1 MDPESQQ
8 QPEQPRAA
16 ADAPAAGTATAT
28 ESTPLLPRDHA
39 SSSSSSPPLLIQPAP
54 VPRWVVISHWIAA
67 IDGLVVAAL
76 CFAIIAVDEF
86 FRPWMYYL
94 PWGISHA
101 VFPNILTV
109 SSFCFSSPYLQIHIV
124 HISLI
129 CTK

>member
-1 MDPESQQ
+1 MDPESQ

-16 ADAPAAGTATAT
+16 VGSPAAAAAT
-28 ESTPLLPRDHA
+28 ESTPLLPRPESNHA
-39 SSSSSSPPLLIQPAP
+39 SSPPLHPVP
-54 VPRWVVISHWIAA
+54 VPRWVIIGHWITA

-76 CFAIIAVDEF
+76 CFAIIVVDEF

-109 SSFCFSSPYLQIHIV
+109 GSCFPPFFPYIF
-124 HISLI
+124 SLMYI
-129 CTK
+129 RCTCN